1 MLEHD
6 RRQAGW
12 SLGRA
17 AWTLGVSIR
26 EYREP
31 GVRLVRSVVT
41 RGVAGPMRKLMVV
54 LVLALAIPLVAT
66 ESVAASTC
74 FADGNTLER
83 RLMRGHI
90 DGDGVVDAVW
100 VGARR
105 VGGTCRYYVF
115 AHASTTGTSR
125 VRVPTPDR
133 FSRFSLRNFARPIA
147 MVRVDSIAGKE
158 IAVEL
163 LEGASVRAFG
173 FFTMRLGSL
182 RRMNIEA
189 TAPQPLAA
197 DNMFAFGGGLSLM
210 FGTDCAYNEAPRT
223 VVFSRAFPSNNGPRY
238 VVERRWYQVRG
249 YFFARTAHPTQRELV
264 GLPRLRRRFREFR
277 NDGLLPHCQGKV
289 LDPRRA

>member
-1 MLEHD
+1 
-6 RRQAGW
+6 
-12 SLGRA
+12 
-17 AWTLGVSIR
+17 
-26 EYREP
+26 
-31 GVRLVRSVVT
+31 
-41 RGVAGPMRKLMVV
+41 MRKLVVV

-83 RLMRGHI
+83 RLMRGRI
-90 DGDGVVDAVW
+90 DGDALVDDVW

-105 VGGTCRYYVF
+105 VDGTCRYYVF
-115 AHASTTGTSR
+115 ARATTAGTSR
-125 VRVPTPDR
+125 VRVSTPDR

-147 MVRVDSIAGKE
+147 MVRVDSIPGRE
-158 IAVEL
+158 IAVKL
-163 LEGASVRAFG
+163 LEGASVRPFG
-173 FFTMRLGSL
+173 FFTMRIGSL

-210 FGTDCAYNEAPRT
+210 FGTDCAYNKSPRT

-264 GLPRLRRRFREFR
+264 GITRLRRRFPEFR

>member
-1 MLEHD
+1 
-6 RRQAGW
+6 
-12 SLGRA
+12 
-17 AWTLGVSIR
+17 
-26 EYREP
+26 
-31 GVRLVRSVVT
+31 
-41 RGVAGPMRKLMVV
+41 MRKLAVV
-54 LVLALAIPLVAT
+54 LVLALAIPLVAV
-66 ESVAASTC
+66 ESVAAASTC

-90 DGDGVVDAVW
+90 DGDGVVDDVW

-105 VGGTCRYYVF
+105 VDGTCRYYVF
-115 AHASTTGTSR
+115 ARASTAGTSR
-125 VRVPTPDR
+125 VRIPTPDR
-133 FSRFSLRNFARPIA
+133 FSRFSLRNAARPIA
-147 MVRVDSIAGKE
+147 MVRVDSVAGKE
-158 IAVEL
+158 IAVKL
-163 LEGASVRAFG
+163 LEGASVRPFG
-173 FFTMRLGSL
+173 FFTMRFGSL

-210 FGTDCAYNEAPRT
+210 FGTDCAYNKSPRT
-223 VVFSRAFPSNNGPRY
+223 VVFSRAFPRNNGPRY

-264 GLPRLRRRFREFR
+264 GLTRLRQRFPEFR

>member
-1 MLEHD
+1 
-6 RRQAGW
+6 
-12 SLGRA
+12 
-17 AWTLGVSIR
+17 
-26 EYREP
+26 
-31 GVRLVRSVVT
+31 
-41 RGVAGPMRKLMVV
+41 MRKLVVV
-54 LVLALAIPLVAT
+54 LVLALAIPFVAI
-66 ESVAASTC
+66 ESVAAASSC
-74 FADGNTLER
+74 FAVGNTLER

-90 DGDGVVDAVW
+90 DGDTVVDDVW

-105 VGGTCRYYVF
+105 VDGTCWYYVF
-115 AHASTTGTSR
+115 ARASTASTSR

-210 FGTDCAYNEAPRT
+210 FGTDCAYNKSPRT
-223 VVFSRAFPSNNGPRY
+223 VVFSRAFPSTNGPRY

-264 GLPRLRRRFREFR
+264 GLTRLRRRFPEFR

-289 LDPRRA
+289 LDTG